1 MKLNELLPA
10 KIRFETQ
17 LAWRHLRSGGGQTLL
32 TIAAVAS
39 GVIVVIFI
47 VGVIFGMQ
55 RRLTALLTEAITH
68 VTVQV
73 PEGKPIPYADLAG
86 TKAVKAG
93 PSSSRSEMQAPQ
105 RKNIDDWRTVLNAA
119 STIPNVRTVSPAVAG
134 QGFASKGANPIGV
147 SLIGADPAQQ
157 DMVTPVTK
165 NLIGGHY
172 TGLAAD
178 EVVIDYELAKDLN
191 VGVGDRIRITS
202 ISGIPEPLRISGIYS
217 KGQGRG
223 SAYVTL
229 RTGQSML
236 GIGNSVNVVYVKVH
250 NIYGADAVAE
260 RLSVLLDCE
269 AKSWSSEFPN
279 FVASL
284 QAQTASAYLISGFTL
299 IASSFAIASV
309 LIVSVQRKA
318 KQIGILKSI
327 GARSKQILLI
337 FLLEGLG
344 IAIAGSVVGAIAG
357 VTVSYLLSLPKEA
370 VSPVGGV
377 PDSLFPMI
385 LDPLYILAAMG
396 AASAATV
403 LAAVLPAR
411 SAAKMN
417 PVDAMQ

>member
-1 MKLNELLPA
+1 MVIHSLIPRQ
-10 KIRFETQ
+10 IRFESE
-17 LAWRHLRSGGGQTLL
+17 LAWRHLRSGGGQTWL

-39 GVIVVIFI
+39 GVIIVIFI
-47 VGVIFGMQ
+47 MGLIFGLQ
-55 RRLTALLTEAITH
+55 RRLTALLTDAIPH

-73 PEGKPIPYADLAG
+73 PEGKPIPYADLPGGSAG
-86 TKAVKAG
+86 T
-93 PSSSRSEMQAPQ
+93 SSSRSEMQAPQ
-105 RKNIDDWRTVLNAA
+105 RKNIDDWRTVLAVA
-119 STIPNVRTVSPAVAG
+119 SAIANVRTVTPAVAG
-134 QGFASKGANPIGV
+134 QGFASKGANPVGV
-147 SLIGADPAQQ
+147 SLIGADPSQQ
-157 DMVTPVTK
+157 ELITPVTK

-172 TGLAAD
+172 QSLAAD

-202 ISGIPEPLRISGIYS
+202 ISGIPEPLRIAGIYS

-236 GIGNSVNVVYVKVH
+236 GIGNSVNVVYVKVID
-250 NIYGADAVAE
+250 IYGADAVAE

-269 AKSWSSEFPN
+269 AKSWSSEFPS
-279 FVASL
+279 FVTSL
-284 QAQTASAYLISGFTL
+284 QAQAASAYLISAFTL

-327 GARSKQILLI
+327 GARGNQILLV
-337 FLLEGLG
+337 FLFEGLG
-344 IAIAGSVVGAIAG
+344 IAIAGSVMGAIAG
-357 VTVSYLLSLPKEA
+357 MAVVYLLSLPKQTA
-370 VSPVGGV
+370 VRVGGT
-377 PDSLFPMI
+377 PESLFPLM

-396 AASAATV
+396 AATAATV

-411 SAAKMN
+411 RAAKLN
-417 PVDAMQ
+417 PVDAMR

>member
-1 MKLNELLPA
+1 MRITSFLPLQ
-10 KIRFETQ
+10 IRFEGQ
-17 LAWRHLRSGGGQTLL
+17 LAWRHLRSGGGQTWL

-39 GVIVVIFI
+39 GVIIVIFI
-47 VGVIFGMQ
+47 MGLIFGLQ
-55 RRLTALLTEAITH
+55 RKFTALLTDAIPH

-73 PEGKPIPYADLAG
+73 PTGKPIPYADLPG
-86 TKAVKAG
+86 SRSG

-105 RKNIDDWRTVLNAA
+105 RKNIDDWRTVLSVAA
-119 STIPNVRTVSPAVAG
+119 TIPNVRTVSPAVSG
-134 QGFASKGANPIGV
+134 QGFASKGANPVGV
-147 SLIGADPAQQ
+147 SLTGADPAQQ
-157 DMVTPVTK
+157 ELITPVSK

-172 TGLAAD
+172 IGLAAD
-178 EVVIDYELAKDLN
+178 EVVIDYELAKDLD
-191 VGVGDRIRITS
+191 VGIGDRIRITS
-202 ISGIPEPLRISGIYS
+202 ISGIPEPLRIAGIYS

-236 GIGNSVNVVYVKVH
+236 GIGNSVNVVYVKVFD
-250 NIYGADAVAE
+250 IYGADAVAE
-260 RLSVLLDCE
+260 RLAVLLDCE

-279 FVASL
+279 FVTSL
-284 QAQTASAYLISGFTL
+284 QAQSASAYLISGFTL

-327 GARSKQILLI
+327 GARKKQILLV

-344 IAIAGSVVGAIAG
+344 IAVAGSVMGAIAG
-357 VTVSYLLSLPKEA
+357 IAVVYLLSLPKQA
-370 VSPVGGV
+370 VTRVGGV
-377 PDSLFPMI
+377 PESLFPLM

-396 AASAATV
+396 AATAATV
-403 LAAVLPAR
+403 LAALLPAR

-417 PVDAMQ
+417 PVDAMR

>member
-1 MKLNELLPA
+1 MTINTLLPRR
-10 KIRFETQ
+10 IRFESQ
-17 LAWRHLRSGGGQTLL
+17 LAWRHLRSGGGQTWL

-39 GVIVVIFI
+39 GVIIVIFI
-47 VGVIFGMQ
+47 MGLIFGLQ
-55 RRLTALLTEAITH
+55 RRLTALLTDAIPH

-73 PEGKPIPYADLAG
+73 PEGKPIPYADLPGGAAS
-86 TKAVKAG
+86 T
-93 PSSSRSEMQAPQ
+93 SSSRSEIQAPQ
-105 RKNIDDWRTVLNAA
+105 RKNIDDWRTVLAVA
-119 STIPNVRTVSPAVAG
+119 STIPNVRAVTPAVAG
-134 QGFASKGANPIGV
+134 QGFASKGANPVGV
-147 SLIGADPAQQ
+147 SLIGADPTQQ
-157 DMVTPVTK
+157 ELITPVTT

-172 TGLAAD
+172 EGLAAD

-202 ISGIPEPLRISGIYS
+202 ISGIPEPLRIAGIYS

-236 GIGNSVNVVYVKVH
+236 GIGNSVNVVYVKVID
-250 NIYGADAVAE
+250 IYGADAVAE

-269 AKSWSSEFPN
+269 AKSWSSEFPS
-279 FVASL
+279 FVTSL
-284 QAQTASAYLISGFTL
+284 QAQSASAYLISGFTL

-327 GARSKQILLI
+327 GARGNQILLV
-337 FLLEGLG
+337 FLFEGLG
-344 IAIAGSVVGAIAG
+344 IAVAGSVMGAIAG
-357 VTVSYLLSLPKEA
+357 IAVVYLLSLPKQTA
-370 VSPVGGV
+370 VRVGGV
-377 PDSLFPMI
+377 PESLFPLM

-396 AASAATV
+396 AATVATV
-403 LAAVLPAR
+403 LAALRPAR

-417 PVDAMQ
+417 PVDAMR

>member
-1 MKLNELLPA
+1 MTISNLLPRQ
-10 KIRFETQ
+10 IRFESQ
-17 LAWRHLRSGGGQTLL
+17 LAWRHLRSGGGQTWL

-39 GVIVVIFI
+39 GVIIVIFI
-47 VGVIFGMQ
+47 MGLIFGLQ
-55 RRLTALLTEAITH
+55 RRLTALLTEAIPH

-73 PEGKPIPYADLAG
+73 PEGKPIPYADLPGRVTG
-86 TKAVKAG
+86 T
-93 PSSSRSEMQAPQ
+93 SSSRSEIQAPQ
-105 RKNIDDWRTVLNAA
+105 RKNIDDWRTILAVA
-119 STIPNVRTVSPAVAG
+119 SAIPNVRAVTPAVAG
-134 QGFASKGANPIGV
+134 QGFASKGANPVGV
-147 SLIGADPAQQ
+147 TLIGADPAQQ
-157 DMVTPVTK
+157 ELITPVTK

-172 TGLAAD
+172 KDLAAD
-178 EVVIDYELAKDLN
+178 EVVIDYELATDLN

-202 ISGIPEPLRISGIYS
+202 ISGIAEPLRIAGIYS

-236 GIGNSVNVVYVKVH
+236 GIGNSVNVVYVKVID
-250 NIYGADAVAE
+250 IYSADVVAE

-279 FVASL
+279 FVTSL
-284 QAQTASAYLISGFTL
+284 QAQSASAYLISGFTL
-299 IASSFAIASV
+299 VASSFAIASV

-318 KQIGILKSI
+318 KQIGTLKSI
-327 GARSKQILLI
+327 GARGSQILLV

-344 IAIAGSVVGAIAG
+344 IAVAGSAMGAVAGIAVVF
-357 VTVSYLLSLPKEA
+357 LLSLPKQA
-370 VSPVGGV
+370 VVRVGGNSE
-377 PDSLFPMI
+377 SLFPLM

-396 AASAATV
+396 AATTATV

-417 PVDAMQ
+417 PVDAMR

>member
-1 MKLNELLPA
+1 MTMSNLLPRQ
-10 KIRFETQ
+10 IRFESR
-17 LAWRHLRSGGGQTLL
+17 LAWRHLRSGGGQTWL

-39 GVIVVIFI
+39 GVIIVIFI
-47 VGVIFGMQ
+47 MGLIFGLQ
-55 RRLTALLTEAITH
+55 RRLTALLTEAIPH

-73 PEGKPIPYADLAG
+73 PEGKPIPYADLPVRAAG
-86 TKAVKAG
+86 T
-93 PSSSRSEMQAPQ
+93 SSSRSEIQAPQ
-105 RKNIDDWRTVLNAA
+105 RKNIDDWRTILAVAG
-119 STIPNVRTVSPAVAG
+119 TIPNVRAVTPAVAG
-134 QGFASKGANPIGV
+134 QGFASKGANPVGV
-147 SLIGADPAQQ
+147 TVIGADPAQQ
-157 DMVTPVTK
+157 ELITPVTK

-172 TGLAAD
+172 KDLAAD

-202 ISGIPEPLRISGIYS
+202 ISGIAEPLRIAGIYS

-236 GIGNSVNVVYVKVH
+236 GIGNSVNVVYVKVID
-250 NIYGADAVAE
+250 IYGADVVAE

-279 FVASL
+279 FVTSL
-284 QAQTASAYLISGFTL
+284 QAQSASAYLISGFTL
-299 IASSFAIASV
+299 VASSFAIASV

-318 KQIGILKSI
+318 KQIGTLKSI
-327 GARSKQILLI
+327 GARSSQILLV

-344 IAIAGSVVGAIAG
+344 IAVAGSAMGAIAG
-357 VTVSYLLSLPKEA
+357 IVVVFLLSLPKQAA
-370 VSPVGGV
+370 VRVGGNSE
-377 PDSLFPMI
+377 SLFPLM
-385 LDPLYILAAMG
+385 LDPLYILAAM
-396 AASAATV
+396 AAATTATV

-417 PVDAMQ
+417 PVDAMR

>member
-1 MKLNELLPA
+1 MTITTFLPRQ
-10 KIRFETQ
+10 IRFEGQ
-17 LAWRHLRSGGGQTLL
+17 LAWRHLRSGGGQTWL

-39 GVIVVIFI
+39 GVIIVIFI
-47 VGVIFGMQ
+47 MGLIFGLQ
-55 RRLTALLTEAITH
+55 RKFTALLTDAIPH

-73 PEGKPIPYADLAG
+73 PEGKPIPYADLPG
-86 TKAVKAG
+86 SRPG
-93 PSSSRSEMQAPQ
+93 PTSSRSEMQAPQ
-105 RKNIDDWRTVLNAA
+105 RKNIDDWRTVLSIAD
-119 STIPNVRTVSPAVAG
+119 TIPNVRTVSPAVAG
-134 QGFASKGANPIGV
+134 QGFASKGANPVGV
-147 SLIGADPAQQ
+147 SLTGADPAQQ
-157 DMVTPVTK
+157 ELITPVTR
-165 NLIGGHY
+165 NLIAGHY
-172 TGLAAD
+172 IGLAAD

-202 ISGIPEPLRISGIYS
+202 ISGIPEPPRIAGIYS

-236 GIGNSVNVVYVKVH
+236 GIGNSVNVVYVKVYD
-250 NIYGADAVAE
+250 IYGADAVAE
-260 RLSVLLDCE
+260 RLAVLLDCE

-279 FVASL
+279 FVTSL
-284 QAQTASAYLISGFTL
+284 QAQAASAYLISGFTL

-327 GARSKQILLI
+327 GARKNQILLV

-344 IAIAGSVVGAIAG
+344 IAVAGSVMGAIAG
-357 VTVSYLLSLPKEA
+357 IAVVYLLSLPKQA
-370 VSPVGGV
+370 VTRVGGV
-377 PDSLFPMI
+377 PESLFPLM

-396 AASAATV
+396 AATLATL
-403 LAAVLPAR
+403 LAALLPAR

-417 PVDAMQ
+417 PVDAMR

>member
-1 MKLNELLPA
+1 MTPASLLPN
-10 KIRFETQ
+10 KIRFESQ
-17 LAWRHLRSGGGQTLL
+17 LAWRHLRAGGGQTWL

-39 GVIVVIFI
+39 GVIIVIFI
-47 VGVIFGMQ
+47 TGLIFGLQ
-55 RRLTALLTEAITH
+55 RKLSTLLTDAIPH

-73 PEGKPIPYADLAG
+73 PNGKPIPYADLAG
-86 TKAVKAG
+86 V
-93 PSSSRSEMQAPQ
+93 PPSLSSSRSEIQAPQ
-105 RKNIDDWRTVLNAA
+105 RKNIDDWRTVLAVA
-119 STIPNVRTVSPAVAG
+119 SAIPNVRTVTPAVAG

-157 DMVTPVTK
+157 ERITPVTK
-165 NLIGGHY
+165 NLIGGHFL
-172 TGLAAD
+172 GLAAD

-202 ISGIPEPLRISGIYS
+202 VSGIPEPLRIAGIYS

-223 SAYVTL
+223 SAYLTL
-229 RTGQSML
+229 RTGQSLL
-236 GIGNSVNVVYVKVH
+236 GIGNSVNVVYVKVID
-250 NIYGADAVAE
+250 IYAADAVAE

-279 FVASL
+279 FVTSL
-284 QAQTASAYLISGFTL
+284 AAQSASAYLIAGFTL

-327 GARSKQILLI
+327 GARGSQILLV

-344 IAIAGSVVGAIAG
+344 IALAGSVLGALAG
-357 VTVSYLLSLPKEA
+357 VALVSLLRLPQQA
-370 VSPVGGV
+370 VVRVGGA
-377 PDSLFPMI
+377 PEALFPLI
-385 LDPLYILAAMG
+385 LDPLYILAAM
-396 AASAATV
+396 AAATFSTV
-403 LAAVLPAR
+403 LAALLPAR

-417 PVDAMQ
+417 PVDAMR

>member
-10 KIRFETQ
+10 KIRFEAQ
-17 LAWRHLRSGGGQTLL
+17 LAWRHLRSGGGQTWL

-55 RRLTALLTEAITH
+55 RRLTALLTEAIPH

-86 TKAVKAG
+86 GKAG

-105 RKNIDDWRTVLNAA
+105 RKNIDDWRTVLDVA

-147 SLIGADPAQQ
+147 TLIGADPAQQ
-157 DMVTPVTK
+157 ELVTPVTK

-172 TGLAAD
+172 TGLASD

-236 GIGNSVNVVYVKVH
+236 GIGNSVNVVYVKV
-250 NIYGADAVAE
+250 NDIYGADAVAE

-279 FVASL
+279 FVTSL

-327 GARSKQILLI
+327 GANRRQILLI

-357 VTVSYLLSLPKEA
+357 VTVSYLLSLPREA
-370 VSPVGGV
+370 VSRVGGV
-377 PDSLFPMI
+377 PESLFPMI

-396 AASAATV
+396 AASTATV
-403 LAAVLPAR
+403 LAALLPAR

-417 PVDAMQ
+417 PVDAMR

>member
-1 MKLNELLPA
+1 MKLGELLPA
-10 KIRFETQ
+10 KIRFEAQ
-17 LAWRHLRSGGGQTLL
+17 LAWRHLLSGGGQTWL

-55 RRLTALLTEAITH
+55 RRLTALLTEAIPH
-68 VTVQV
+68 VTIQV
-73 PEGKPIPYADLAG
+73 PEGKPIPYSDLAG
-86 TKAVKAG
+86 AKAG
-93 PSSSRSEMQAPQ
+93 PTSSRSEMQAPQ
-105 RKNIDDWRTVLNAA
+105 RKNIDDWRTVLDVA
-119 STIPNVRTVSPAVAG
+119 STIPNVRTVSPAVVG
-134 QGFASKGANPIGV
+134 QAFASKGANPLGV

-157 DMVTPVTK
+157 DLVTPVTK
-165 NLIGGHY
+165 NLIAGHY
-172 TGLAAD
+172 FGLAAD
-178 EVVIDYELAKDLN
+178 EVVIDYELAQDLN
-191 VGVGDRIRITS
+191 VGLGDRIRVTS

-223 SAYVTL
+223 SAYVTM

-236 GIGNSVNVVYVKVH
+236 GIGNSVNVVYVKL
-250 NIYGADAVAE
+250 NDIYGADAVAE

-279 FVASL
+279 FLTSL

-327 GARSKQILLI
+327 GARNNQILLV
-337 FLLEGLG
+337 FLFEGLG

-357 VTVSYLLSLPKEA
+357 VTVSYLLSLPRE
-370 VSPVGGV
+370 PVARAGGV
-377 PDSLFPMI
+377 PQSLFPML

-403 LAAVLPAR
+403 LAALLPAR

-417 PVDAMQ
+417 PVDAMR